1 MTEVGSQPLDNE
13 DQAWVSPHEVT
24 WAGWLRLTRGAWQ
37 RIAFTLL
44 VAAALLGAAW
54 WMDATCEG
62 RVLLLSAGAA
72 TLVAVLAGLGL
83 RIGQIIVRR
92 AELTQLIRLVK
103 NDVAIAILTGPDGAL
118 VNASHRG
125 RVATFGPT
133 GGQIVNLLEAC
144 FADPNEALREI
155 LANCS
160 KKRHHQQ
167 TVTWNGFP
175 ARLIVRRVSH
185 SAILWRLEDPVGDVT
200 VPVLN
205 RVKLAVI
212 ETDETGRIQWRNAFS
227 KTLFGPNTDM
237 LELALRSV
245 VRSGCIHLMPG
256 VDGNTECHVTRQRL
270 DGGHF
275 RYTLGEVLRTSD
287 DERLTLLNTIPVP
300 LAQLSLR
307 GDIVWANQKAL
318 DLLGVSEGSV
328 LDLDTQLMSDGDSL
342 ADWVSMIG
350 TESRKA
356 HSRVFQLLHGND
368 DRFIQVTLGFWR
380 SYGEAAAMAVLS
392 DATEHK
398 ALEAQFIQGHK
409 MQAIGQLAG
418 GIAHDFNNLLTA
430 ISGHCDLLLLR
441 HDQGDEDFGDLVQIN
456 QNANRAAAL
465 VGQLLAFSRKQSM
478 NPETLD
484 LRDTLSD
491 LTHLLNRLVGEKVN
505 LTVSHATSLS
515 CVRAD
520 KRKLEQVMMNLVVNA
535 RDAMP
540 NGGEIRVDTSN
551 LNLSE
556 TFERERAKVPPGDYV
571 QLVVSDDGV
580 GIPPE
585 KIANIFDPFFTTKK
599 VGEGTGLGLSTVY
612 GIVKQT
618 GGFIFADSQENE
630 GTRFT
635 LLFPAAPPEPE
646 LLPEEDL
653 DNFVP
658 FRPPVQDS
666 AEIEEQDSP
675 AAPMEHEP
683 EDPGVVLLVE
693 DEAPV
698 RAFASRAL
706 RLRGI
711 QVMEASCGEEAL
723 DVLSDPHVEVDVLVT
738 DVVMPGL
745 DGPGWVR
752 IALQSRPNVR
762 VVFMSGY
769 TEAAID
775 GDGLEEIES
784 VFLPKPF
791 SLDQLTRTVQA
802 QIAARPAQ
810 ENTVRHAP

>member
-1 MTEVGSQPLDNE
+1 MTEVGHQPLDDK

-24 WAGWLRLTRGAWQ
+24 WASWLSPSHGAWLRIG
-37 RIAFTLL
+37 
-44 VAAALLGAAW
+44 VALLCAAGLLSASW
-54 WMDATCEG
+54 WLDATSEG
-62 RVLLLSAGAA
+62 GALLLSSGAA
-72 TLVAVLAGLGL
+72 ILVAVIVGLILRAGQALV
-83 RIGQIIVRR
+83 QR

-103 NDVAIAILTGPDGAL
+103 NDISIAILTRADGSF
-118 VNASHRG
+118 VNGSHRG
-125 RVATFGPT
+125 RLATFGPT
-133 GGQIVNLLEAC
+133 GGQITNLLEAC
-144 FADPNEALREI
+144 FADPQEALSDI
-155 LANCS
+155 LAACAKDRN
-160 KKRHHQQ
+160 HQQ
-167 TVTWNGFP
+167 TVTWNGYP
-175 ARLIVRRVSH
+175 ARLIVRRASQ
-185 SAILWRLEDPVGDVT
+185 STLLWRLEDPVGDVT

-205 RVKLAVI
+205 RVKLAIV
-212 ETDETGRIQWRNAFS
+212 ETNENGRIQWRNAFAKS
-227 KTLFGPNTDM
+227 MFGNDTDL
-237 LELALRSV
+237 LEQALRNV
-245 VRSGCIHLMPG
+245 MRSGCIHLMPG
-256 VDGNTECHVTRQRL
+256 LDGNMECHITRQRL

-300 LAQLSLR
+300 LAQVSLR

-318 DLLGVSEGSV
+318 DLLGVSEGGI

-342 ADWVSMIG
+342 ADWVGMIG
-350 TESRKA
+350 TDSRKA
-356 HSRVFQLLHGND
+356 HSRVFQLLHGSN

-380 SYGEAAAMAVLS
+380 SDGEAVAMAVLS

-540 NGGEIRVDTSN
+540 DGGEIRVETSN

-556 TFERERAKVPPGDYV
+556 TVERERARVPAGDYV

-580 GIPPE
+580 GI
-585 KIANIFDPFFTTKK
+585 AQDQLSNIFDPFFTTKR

-612 GIVKQT
+612 GIIKQT
-618 GGFIFADSQENE
+618 GGFIFADSEENE
-630 GTRFT
+630 GARFT
-635 LLFPAAPPEPE
+635 LLFPAAPPEPAE
-646 LLPEEDL
+646 IDMPAP
-653 DNFVP
+653 DNLVP
-658 FRPPVQDS
+658 FEPP
-666 AEIEEQDSP
+666 AP
-675 AAPMEHEP
+675 AEP
-683 EDPGVVLLVE
+683 ETLAEPEVEEPGVVLLVE

-711 QVMEASCGEEAL
+711 NVLEASCGEEAL
-723 DVLSDPHVEVDVLVT
+723 EVLADPQTEVDVLVT

-752 IALQSRPNVR
+752 IALETRPNVR

-769 TEAAID
+769 TEATLD

-791 SLDQLTRTVQA
+791 SLEQLTRTVQA
-802 QIAARPAQ
+802 QIAARPRAS
-810 ENTVRHAP
+810 